1 MNKEIPSFKK
11 DNLCIRSIQ
20 KEDEEQLKHLY
31 SYPLDD
37 EKLHVL
43 MDELIN
49 GFTVGVYEYSSL
61 KGIIQLLEKSDDT
74 YEIGYRTL
82 FKEQQKGYM
91 EKGVG
96 LLLEYLSNT
105 DVKKI
110 YARVSEDNIASRN
123 ILIHNNFL
131 QESYI
136 DGVYLYIRDLS

>member
-37 EKLHVL
+37 KRMNVL
-43 MDELIN
+43 MDGLIN
-49 GFTVGVYEYSSL
+49 GFTVGVYEDSSL
-61 KGIIQLLEKSDDT
+61 KGIIQLFDKGDDT

-82 FKEQQKGYM
+82 FKEQHKGYM

-105 DVKKI
+105 EVKKI
-110 YARVSEDNIASRN
+110 YARVKEDNIASRN
-123 ILIHNNFL
+123 ILENNNFL